1 MNVNSFFFLA
11 PTIIIFTAAVSA
23 TCPYDETAL
32 IMLAK
37 GDGTCDD
44 ILNIE
49 LCEYDG
55 GDCCLPEEI
64 DHCHDT
70 DCACHLNENSNMTLT
85 TTTTAITSTSNGNS
99 NITTTT
105 TEAGTQ

>member
-1 MNVNSFFFLA
+1 MNVNSFCFLA
-11 PTIIIFTAAVSA
+11 PIIIIFTAAAAVSA
-23 TCPYDETAL
+23 TCPYTETAL

-37 GDGTCDD
+37 GDGTCDG

-70 DCACHLNENSNMTLT
+70 DCACHLDENSNMTLT
-85 TTTTAITSTSNGNS
+85 TTMITSTSNGNS
-99 NITTTT
+99 NITMTT